1 MSISPTRKECYL
13 VPWLLARLVPAF
25 VAWNLLSGTSSSG
38 RWRCGDPGLA
48 LLIAATLLY
57 TVQSLAAF
65 LLQSVSSPRVFILT
79 GSYCKTFTA
88 EPYCNIVPG
97 EVDMVVPSGL
107 AELHIIYTPGRH
119 FRDVSYYLSSTA
131 G

>member
-1 MSISPTRKECYL
+1 M
-13 VPWLLARLVPAF
+13 VPWLLVRLVPAF

-65 LLQSVSSPRVFILT
+65 LLQSVSSPR
-79 GSYCKTFTA
+79 GQ
-88 EPYCNIVPG
+88 
-97 EVDMVVPSGL
+97 
-107 AELHIIYTPGRH
+107 LHDSIS
-119 FRDVSYYLSSTA
+119 FQLFCSLQSLE
-131 G
+131 